1 VRIAVQQIREQSQ
14 ILKDMEDKGEIMIV
28 GAMYD
33 VKSGKVT
40 WYD

>member
-1 VRIAVQQIREQSQ
+1 MSVQEIRDTSP

-33 VKSGKVT
+33 VASGKVT
-40 WYD
+40 WYE